1 MGENGD
7 THPLEAPTLA
17 SAHAALERLY
27 GPHTED
33 IWRTLLF
40 SAGLTGEE
48 TGDAAFVRIV
58 VTMQAAD
65 PITRLC
71 GRALAVRAA
80 AFARLSRSGGVT
92 SDAGGRPVEAPG
104 GTR

>member
-40 SAGLTGEE
+40 AAGLTGEE
-48 TGDAAFVRIV
+48 TDPAAFGRIV
-58 VTMQAAD
+58 VTMQAAE
-65 PITRLC
+65 PVTRMC
-71 GRALAVRAA
+71 GRALAIRAA
-80 AFARLSRSGGVT
+80 AFTRLSASAGAT
-92 SDAGGRPVEAPG
+92 PAAGGRRVETPG